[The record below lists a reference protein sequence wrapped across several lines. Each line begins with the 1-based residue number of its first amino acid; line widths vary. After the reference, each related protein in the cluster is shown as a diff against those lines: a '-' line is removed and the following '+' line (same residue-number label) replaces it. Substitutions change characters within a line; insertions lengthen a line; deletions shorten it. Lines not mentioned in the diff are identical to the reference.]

1 MEIKEYK
8 LGDVCVVKNG
18 TKNKEDCS
26 KNGKYNFYTR
36 SKIVLK
42 SNDWTV
48 DGECTIIPG
57 EGIFYP
63 LWNNGKA
70 AIHQRVY
77 YIKSNELILK
87 NKYLYYW
94 WFKNSWILY
103 QNAVGTTVKSL
114 RMNNFLDPKIK
125 LPNIQTQQKIINI
138 IEPFEKLQNSLKK
151 KINTLEIMMLKIAN
165 QSHALGKMKN
175 FDIDFEKGINIKS
188 IYLTN
193 QKTDKTF
200 INVSAINNKP
210 NKYLLNCEVIEN
222 INYGDVVLSLD
233 GTIGLVNNFLKGV
246 NGYGYKVTS
255 NNIHNSIIYCSL
267 IDERNKKIIQENSN
281 GSVIKHSSNS
291 KKELLLL
298 DIQNKNV
305 ISFFNLQVI
314 YKKTLNIID
323 YIIDKLINLCL

>member
-314 YKKTLNIID
+314 YKKL
-323 YIIDKLINLCL
+323 

>member
-1 MEIKEYK
+1 
-8 LGDVCVVKNG
+8 
-18 TKNKEDCS
+18 
-26 KNGKYNFYTR
+26 
-36 SKIVLK
+36 
-42 SNDWTV
+42 
-48 DGECTIIPG
+48 
-57 EGIFYP
+57 
-63 LWNNGKA
+63 
-70 AIHQRVY
+70 
-77 YIKSNELILK
+77 
-87 NKYLYYW
+87 
-94 WFKNSWILY
+94 
-103 QNAVGTTVKSL
+103 
-114 RMNNFLDPKIK
+114 
-125 LPNIQTQQKIINI
+125 TQQKIINI

-165 QSHALGKMKN
+165 QSYVLGKMKN

>member
-8 LGDVCVVKNG
+8 LGDISFVKNG
-18 TKNKEDCS
+18 TKNKKDHS
-26 KNGKYNFYTR
+26 LDGKYNFYVR
-36 SKIVLK
+36 SKNILK
-42 SNDWTV
+42 SNDWTI
-48 DGECTIIPG
+48 DGKYTIIPG
-57 EGIFYP
+57 EGIFHP
-63 LWNNGKA
+63 IWNEGKA
-70 AIHQRVY
+70 AVHQRVY
-77 YIKSNELILK
+77 YIKANEKFIMD
-87 NKYLYYW
+87 KYLYYW
-94 WFKNSWILY
+94 WIKNNDILYKNS
-103 QNAVGTTVKSL
+103 VGTTVKSL
-114 RMNNFLDPKIK
+114 RLNNFKKPNIK
-125 LPNIQTQQKIINI
+125 LPSINTQQKIINI
-138 IEPFEKLQNSLKK
+138 IEPFEKLQNSLKR

-165 QSHALGKMKN
+165 QSYVLGKMKN

-314 YKKTLNIID
+314 YKKL
-323 YIIDKLINLCL
+323 